1 MNTYYKFKCPEME
14 LGGGGDS
21 WLLRAEPRGS
31 GKRGGWD
38 HSQGFKGL
46 VGVERERERKPLK
59 TGDCLFFAPFTA
71 RPGPDLRLVFNARR
85 VGDGRGS
92 GGTQH
97 AEVWGAREGRN
108 KGILQELS
116 ESLKG

>member
-1 MNTYYKFKCPEME
+1 MSKNMWPQQ
-14 LGGGGDS
+14 GQ
-21 WLLRAEPRGS
+21 A
-31 GKRGGWD
+31 

-59 TGDCLFFAPFTA
+59 TGDCLFFAHFTA

-85 VGDGRGS
+85 VGDGWGS

-97 AEVWGAREGRN
+97 AEIWGAREGRN

-116 ESLKG
+116 ESLKGQAGEWGRKGVPNQY